1 MNADVI
7 FLTWRRFFSIQNILE
22 YSPRYSTLKYSLA
35 MKDTAV
41 LSLFKNDGSMKN
53 FGQRSFFY
61 GTTPPG
67 TLISKRGNNY
77 VKTGAEVD
85 SVP

>member
-7 FLTWRRFFSIQNILE
+7 FLTWPRFFPIQNILE

-35 MKDTAV
+35 VKDTAV
-41 LSLFKNDGSMKN
+41 LSLFKNDSSMTN

-61 GTTPPG
+61 GTTPPA
-67 TLISKRGNNY
+67 TLISKWGKNN

-85 SVP
+85 